1 MVQRFLL
8 MRGSCPCFVIF
19 RGVVGAKWEQKPG
32 PARAPSRPWFGSRMS
47 RHGRRHPY
55 SRSHW
60 RVGPWLWVSAGR
72 RGLTD
77 ATERFLLARE
87 NVLPNST
94 PLNDPRMLCPRMLRR
109 DDELQPDRGRFT
121 REESWAW
128 PYPERGLSYPS
139 WE

>member
-8 MRGSCPCFVIF
+8 MRGSCPCFVTFRVLWEQNGSRNLALPGQRHF
-19 RGVVGAKWEQKPG
+19 RGSGRECLATDDVARTLGAIGASGPG
-32 PARAPSRPWFGSRMS
+32 CGCQQGA
-47 RHGRRHPY
+47 
-55 SRSHW
+55 
-60 RVGPWLWVSAGR
+60 WVS
-72 RGLTD
+72 TD
-77 ATERFLLARE
+77 ATERFCSPG

-94 PLNDPRMLCPRMLRR
+94 SVNDPRMLCPRMLRR

-121 REESWAW
+121 REEPWAW